1 MRGSCHPGCAVDP
14 PDRTSGDHVEILR
27 SRFLRLGLPPL
38 TQQAAHDDPDFRA
51 PGARPQH
58 PQRIESTL
66 KEQSMSREQTIA
78 QMQKDWAENPRW
90 KGISRPYSAEDVDR
104 VRGTL
109 HIEHTLARRG
119 SEKLWKLL
127 HDEPF
132 VNALGAMTGNQAMQ
146 QVKAGLKAIYLSGWQ
161 VAADANAGGEMY
173 PDQSLYP
180 VNSVPSVVRR
190 INNTFIR
197 ADQIHHSEG
206 KDSIDWYAPIV
217 ADAEAGFG
225 GVLNAFELMKA
236 MIDAGAAGV
245 HFEDQL
251 ASAKKCGHMGGKV
264 LVPTNEFVQKLA
276 AARLAA
282 DVLDV
287 PAVLIARTDA
297 HSAKLLTSDID
308 PRDHTYLTGK
318 RTAEGYF
325 ELRGGLDAAIA
336 RGLAYAPY
344 ADVVWC
350 ETSTPDLEEAFTF
363 AEAIHTRFP
372 GKLLA
377 YNCSP
382 SFNWSKQLDPATVAR
397 FQQTLG
403 GYGYA
408 FQFVT
413 LAGFHA
419 LNHSMFELAR
429 GYHESSMTAY
439 AALQER
445 EFESQA
451 QHGYAAVKHQSFV
464 GTGYFDEVSQVISG
478 GKSSTT
484 ALKGSTEQH
493 QF

>member
-1 MRGSCHPGCAVDP
+1 MATSRNADELKTSWLKDARWQGIARTYGVDDVVKLRGS
-14 PDRTSGDHVEILR
+14 RHV
-27 SRFLRLGLPPL
+27 
-38 TQQAAHDDPDFRA
+38 
-51 PGARPQH
+51 
-58 PQRIESTL
+58 
-66 KEQSMSREQTIA
+66 
-78 QMQKDWAENPRW
+78 
-90 KGISRPYSAEDVDR
+90 
-104 VRGTL
+104 
-109 HIEHTLARRG
+109 EHTLARAGAERVWTA
-119 SEKLWKLL
+119 LRNRA
-127 HDEPF
+127 P
-132 VNALGAMTGNQAMQ
+132 VRALGALTGNQAVQ
-146 QVKAGLKAIYLSGWQ
+146 QVAAGLQAIYCSGWQ
-161 VAADANAGGEMY
+161 VAADANTAGQMY

-180 VNSVPSVVRR
+180 SDSVPALVRR
-190 INNTFIR
+190 INQALQR
-197 ADQIHHSEG
+197 ADQIAHMNG
-206 KDSIDWYAPIV
+206 DRQVTDWFAPIV

-225 GVLNAFELMKA
+225 GDLNAFELMKA
-236 MIDAGAAGV
+236 MIEAGAAGV

-264 LVPTNEFVQKLA
+264 LVPTKEFVQKLA

-350 ETSTPDLEEAFTF
+350 ETSTPDLDEAFTF

-397 FQQTLG
+397 FQQALG
-403 GYGYA
+403 SYGYA

-484 ALKGSTEQH
+484 ALKDSTEQH